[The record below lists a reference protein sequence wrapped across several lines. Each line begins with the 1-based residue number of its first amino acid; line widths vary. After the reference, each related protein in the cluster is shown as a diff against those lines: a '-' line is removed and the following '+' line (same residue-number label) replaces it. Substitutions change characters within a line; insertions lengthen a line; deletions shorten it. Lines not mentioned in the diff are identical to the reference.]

1 MKASKLLVTSSIL
14 GAIMLSLV
22 QIVFSSA
29 FATDGIELTKLQ
41 STQTTLEKENSL
53 LKEKVYETASLTV
66 IADEAKKMG
75 YTEATKSRMVLS
87 DPLPI
92 ALNQ

>member
-1 MKASKLLVTSSIL
+1 MLIGACIL
-14 GAIMLSLV
+14 GSVVFSLA

-41 STQTTLEKENSL
+41 AQQTTLEKENSL
-53 LKEKVYETASLTV
+53 LREKVYAASSLTT
-66 IADEAKKMG
+66 ISEEAKQMG
-75 YTEATKSRMVLS
+75 YSENEKSRMVLS
-87 DPLPI
+87 SPLPI